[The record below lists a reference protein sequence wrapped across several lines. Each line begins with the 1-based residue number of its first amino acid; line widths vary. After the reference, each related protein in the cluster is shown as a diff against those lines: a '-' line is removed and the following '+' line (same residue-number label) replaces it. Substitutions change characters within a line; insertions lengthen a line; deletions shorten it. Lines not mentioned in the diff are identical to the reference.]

1 MSIPYL
7 FSLQAQLPDGEIF
20 DTVKIAQAPV
30 QQTTKPLSDVVA
42 ADTADIQAQIDA
54 AKAKRDRIKV
64 DANKPGLGP
73 KAKATRQKN
82 LLEAENTLKA
92 LQEEKK
98 GLLSA
103 KPVEPDITPDDGG
116 GDGGDGDTGGDNP
129 IIPRDPRADLFD
141 ATAQAN
147 LEREATNARA
157 IFDNIFKQYFNRPGD
172 DRFIS
177 DLTKFVEDSISKGYT
192 ADTISALLP
201 QTEAYKTRFKGNE
214 GRIKAGLAAYSP
226 AEYLQAEDTYAEILN
241 RFNLGSLATRDQFS
255 DFISNRKSAS
265 EVADLVQNVYFRIN
279 NADPALRQQ
288 LEQLKG
294 IGKLTDA
301 DLAKAILTGP
311 EGAQVLKQKIAGA
324 EVATEAAARGLSP
337 IRSQQLANLGVTREQ
352 ARAGFEAIAQ
362 TQPTFEKLS
371 DIYEPMTAP
380 KDKAAAA
387 ARSATFQEELEKEQF
402 QGLRSENRARLAQ
415 QEQAAFMG
423 QSGTQGIGIRR
434 RSQRGL
440 IQNLGGP
447 VGPTSVK
454 DRQQH
459 PMQNPRLHCALR
471 TNTTNERE
479 MVAMSNNEWL
489 DDDNDFEDD
498 DSTNYSDSDLVKKLR
513 RAARANEKRAKELE
527 AELVGLRTE
536 QRKNIVKSVL
546 ESKGVR
552 PSIAK
557 YIPENVSTAED
568 IDTWLADNA
577 EDFGITLGQPKQ
589 ETDLAT
595 LRQID
600 AVTANAVSP
609 AGVDDLMLRLNQA
622 ESAEDIERIIYGS

>member
-1 MSIPYL
+1 MSMPYL
-7 FSLQAQLPDGEIF
+7 FSLQTQLPNGEMF
-20 DTVKIAQAPV
+20 DTVQLVNPPV

-42 ADTADIQAQIDA
+42 ADTADIDA
-54 AKAKRDRIKV
+54 RIAEAKAERDRIKAA
-64 DANKPGLGP
+64 ANKPGIGA
-73 KAKATRQKN
+73 KAKAARQKN
-82 LLEAENTLKA
+82 LTEAQNFLKG

-98 GLLSA
+98 GLLA
-103 KPVEPDITPDDGG
+103 TKPKVEEIVPGDEDGE
-116 GDGGDGDTGGDNP
+116 GDGDGSDGGDNP

-241 RFNLGSLATRDQFS
+241 RFNLGDLATRDQFS

-324 EVATEAAARGLSP
+324 EVGTEAAARGLSP

-371 DIYEPMTAP
+371 DIYEPGMAP
-380 KDKAAAA
+380 QTKEARA
-387 ARSATFQEELEKEQF
+387 ARSATIQEELEKEQF

-423 QSGTQGIGIRR
+423 QSGTQGIGLRR

-440 IQNLGGP
+440 I
-447 VGPTSVK
+447 
-454 DRQQH
+454 
-459 PMQNPRLHCALR
+459 
-471 TNTTNERE
+471 
-479 MVAMSNNEWL
+479 
-489 DDDNDFEDD
+489 
-498 DSTNYSDSDLVKKLR
+498 
-513 RAARANEKRAKELE
+513 
-527 AELVGLRTE
+527 
-536 QRKNIVKSVL
+536 
-546 ESKGVR
+546 
-552 PSIAK
+552 
-557 YIPENVSTAED
+557 
-568 IDTWLADNA
+568 
-577 EDFGITLGQPKQ
+577 
-589 ETDLAT
+589 
-595 LRQID
+595 
-600 AVTANAVSP
+600 
-609 AGVDDLMLRLNQA
+609 
-622 ESAEDIERIIYGS
+622 